1 MAELTELAQR
11 HGRQRRRRG
20 VDAEMAAR
28 FGPDRGICGI
38 QPLRPCV
45 AAKGRLGL
53 AIRGSMK
60 NTRYVLALLSL
71 VCSACGEEDTHDHEA
86 GDFASLA
93 ECEAHY
99 EDEGHTASQ
108 A

>member
-1 MAELTELAQR
+1 M
-11 HGRQRRRRG
+11 
-20 VDAEMAAR
+20 
-28 FGPDRGICGI
+28 
-38 QPLRPCV
+38 
-45 AAKGRLGL
+45 

-99 EDEGHTASQ
+99 EDEGHTAEEI
-108 A
+108 ATLCEGLT